1 VLIVAVISLVLAL
14 MIPGLVDLMVTGT
27 AMSVS
32 GLLAPVMFG
41 LFWKKPTKLAGNIA
55 MWSGLGSAVIW
66 QILGHPFGLHPILI
80 GLPLSIIMLLLVT
93 FFGKKDYATV

>member
-1 VLIVAVISLVLAL
+1 

-66 QILGHPFGLHPILI
+66 QILGHPFGLQPILI